1 MREQKISS
9 SYLTIT
15 SIVKLLSHLVLI
27 LPMMCGRL
35 IIPQLLCLS
44 STERCCIRTIQ
55 WSSLPKKSLL
65 SKACSEAAQEMSLW
79 GWCSTASLVPALP
92 LPPQQSPHAIQHRR
106 ADRFLK
112 FLQEVHSL
120 SWMHSS
126 HTLGRWMGWETGCAQ
141 GCSSGS
147 LEMLLWS
154 YIMEEQGSVV
164 IHSRQCSCTCKNN
177 FKNSYKF
184 I

>member
-44 STERCCIRTIQ
+44 SMERCCIRTIQ

-65 SKACSEAAQEMSLW
+65 SKACSEAAQEMSLCLRVMQHRKP
-79 GWCSTASLVPALP
+79 GPSTATATTAVPTCHPAQEGRQVFELPARSTFTVMNAQQPHIGKMGGLRNRLCSGLLFWELGNALMELHHGRARKCGDSL
-92 LPPQQSPHAIQHRR
+92 
-106 ADRFLK
+106 
-112 FLQEVHSL
+112 
-120 SWMHSS
+120 
-126 HTLGRWMGWETGCAQ
+126 
-141 GCSSGS
+141 
-147 LEMLLWS
+147 
-154 YIMEEQGSVV
+154 
-164 IHSRQCSCTCKNN
+164 
-177 FKNSYKF
+177 
-184 I
+184 